1 MGVPD
6 RLTVMKIN
14 GQWLI
19 QEWQEP
25 GLICANCAFLHSSNP
40 DRTKYPDL
48 ACGDEATTSLFTE
61 QNPTDDIS
69 FCTKKIWKRATE
81 EEALVYQVVNRMEI

>member
-19 QEWQEP
+19 QEWQET

-40 DRTKYPDL
+40 DRTL
-48 ACGDEATTSLFTE
+48 SCGDEATTSLFTE
-61 QNPTDDIS
+61 QNPTDDSS

-81 EEALVYQVVNRMEI
+81 EEALVHQVVNRMEGV

>member
-6 RLTVMKIN
+6 RLTVMNLN

-25 GLICANCAFLHSSNP
+25 GLLCANCAFLHGS
-40 DRTKYPDL
+40 L
-48 ACGDEATTSLFTE
+48 ACGDEATISLFTE
-61 QNPTDDIS
+61 QNPTDGIS
-69 FCTKKIWKRATE
+69 FCYKKIWKRATE
-81 EEALVYQVVNRMEI
+81 EEALVYQVVNRMEGV